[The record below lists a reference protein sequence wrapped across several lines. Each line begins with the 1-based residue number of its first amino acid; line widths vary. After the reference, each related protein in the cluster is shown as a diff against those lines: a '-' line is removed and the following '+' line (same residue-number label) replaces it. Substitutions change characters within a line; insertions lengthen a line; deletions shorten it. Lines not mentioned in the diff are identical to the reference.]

1 MKSLSSRMSMRFYCR
16 NQLNSENT
24 KTLKVPGNRSLSLSV
39 DKVFVPLTIEYG
51 EAQSPESSQNLDLLQ
66 GSNRLLVVGDPGS
79 GKSSLI
85 KYLFRENC
93 RTAERIPAKSRLPI
107 QVELKRLGSPNT
119 LDEEKAAE
127 WFLREM
133 RNRVASVE
141 GYNMGQ
147 LFDSCLTTVGIILFL
162 DGLDEV
168 SGDNYPAISAALRG
182 LSSLLAAKSDK
193 NAIIITMR
201 IQYYQEIQD
210 QLSDDFPKVAYIRPF
225 NPNEIY
231 TFLTKWPFADRPQR
245 NITRIYADLTDRP
258 TLRTMCSNP
267 LVLAMYVAK
276 DQTQAT
282 GEVPE
287 SRTDF
292 YRSVVD
298 ELLVLR
304 RRRQEIVRGPSRA
317 LREQRE
323 EILGELAYNNLV
335 DAGQPANSLAWAA
348 GLEVASR
355 VWGVSGGEAENRFR
369 TLANDTGIIAE
380 ERYGESF
387 QFIHL
392 TFCEF
397 LAAIECASSGIRWR
411 NLLDIH
417 KSFARSFEKNLTS
430 RLVEVIPFALALMPR
445 PERPKSLTEV
455 AVLGDREVL
464 GRCFLETQLY
474 DRNEWAEY
482 VVEESEYLTVEGE
495 HRRDESW
502 LRRLHLFNV
511 VLRDAQ
517 IWMTQ
522 VAGKQVGPELD
533 GLLPKIV
540 GTNKDALKEIF
551 SLYASQDAPAAFR
564 LAESVGVNMLN
575 EPEIL
580 IQSCQE
586 PPFLALAM
594 ERAMEE
600 SVDRSSWTLLL
611 AESGL
616 RYRNVAHTL
625 TQTKVPEE
633 FQDIGIHGNVPAP
646 ATLVRP
652 KSFYRAC
659 LIAAF
664 SGGPREL
671 RPEFKV
677 MSILASLRILSKR
690 AMNVFVPLFAFMLQL
705 VGGGIFFLW
714 VVEASNYSNGIYR
727 FSTSPIDFVIL
738 ALALVLYLGSFVFL
752 FSLTYYR
759 ALARQLLNWERWT
772 ESGHDNT
779 EPIVTKNRP
788 TQYRPTQYRLGRFCA
803 GPFVRSAQLALY
815 NIRLIRGDV
824 EPGGKGNRDLD
835 ADLLPPRKVRS
846 WSQVN

>member
-1 MKSLSSRMSMRFYCR
+1 MRFYCR
-16 NQLNSENT
+16 NQLNSEST

-51 EAQSPESSQNLDLLQ
+51 QAQSSESTQNLDLLQ

-93 RTAERIPAKSRLPI
+93 RAAERMPTKSRLPI
-107 QVELKRLGSPNT
+107 QVELKRLGNPNT
-119 LDEEKAAE
+119 LIEKEAAE

-133 RNRVASVE
+133 RNRVASIE

-147 LFDSCLTTVGIILFL
+147 LFDSCLTTVGIMLLL

-182 LSSLLAAKSDK
+182 LSSLLAAKSDR

-201 IQYYQEIQD
+201 IQYYQEIQN
-210 QLSDDFPKVAYIRPF
+210 QLSDDFPEIAYVRPF

-231 TFLTKWPFADRPQR
+231 TFLTKWPFVDRPQR
-245 NITRIYADLTDRP
+245 NITRIYGDLTDRP

-276 DQTQAT
+276 DQTLAT

-323 EILGELAYNNLV
+323 DILGELAYNNLT

-355 VWGVSGGEAENRFR
+355 VWGISEAEAENRFR
-369 TLANDTGIIAE
+369 TMANDTGIFAE
-380 ERYGESF
+380 ERYGERF

-397 LAAIECASSGIRWR
+397 LAAIECASSVARWR
-411 NLLDIH
+411 NLLDTH
-417 KSFARSFEKNLTS
+417 KGFAQSFENNLTS

-445 PERPKSLTEV
+445 PERSGALTEV
-455 AVLGDREVL
+455 AALGDREVL

-474 DRNEWAEY
+474 DRDEWPEY
-482 VVEESEYLTVEGE
+482 VVGESEFLTVEGE

-511 VLRDAQ
+511 VLRDAR
-517 IWMTQ
+517 IWMAQ
-522 VAGKQVGPELD
+522 VAGRQVGPELD

-540 GTNKDALKEIF
+540 GANKNALKEIF

-575 EPEIL
+575 EPETL

-586 PPFLALAM
+586 PPFLALAI
-594 ERAMEE
+594 ERATEG
-600 SVDRSSWTLLL
+600 SVDRDSWMLLL

-625 TQTKVPEE
+625 TQTEAPKELQNIVTT
-633 FQDIGIHGNVPAP
+633 NVPAP
-646 ATLVRP
+646 ATVVRAQ
-652 KSFYRAC
+652 SFYRAC
-659 LIAAF
+659 LISAF
-664 SGGPREL
+664 SRRPGGL

-677 MSILASLRILSKR
+677 MSILAPLRTLKMRTIT
-690 AMNVFVPLFAFMLQL
+690 VIGPLIGIMLQL
-705 VGGGIFFLW
+705 IAAAFLLFY
-714 VVEASNYSNGIYR
+714 VIEESNRLNGTT
-727 FSTSPIDFVIL
+727 FSPAPNL
-738 ALALVLYLGSFVFL
+738 ALFIPAFICYLGSFAL
-752 FSLTYYR
+752 IFSMTYYR
-759 ALARQLLNWERWT
+759 SLVRQLFNWERWT
-772 ESGHDNT
+772 KSPQEDSKSIG
-779 EPIVTKNRP
+779 TKNRSSSP
-788 TQYRPTQYRLGRFCA
+788 RLGRFFA
-803 GPFVRSAQLALY
+803 GPFVRPAQLALY
-815 NIRLIRGDV
+815 KIRLIRGDV
-824 EPGGKGNRDLD
+824 EPGGTGNRDLD

-846 WSQVN
+846 WSQTNLCCKTVNTMK